1 MASSPDHGLS
11 NGLTPTESRAL
22 KAIAVQFWVNG
33 AVVSSYVPRLP
44 GIRDK
49 LGLDLATIGILM
61 AVATGF
67 GLIGSGIQS
76 PIIERVGTKRAM
88 LGGATML
95 VLMLPL
101 VGFVTSPWTLLLVL
115 GVLSISDVVTD
126 VAMNMQ
132 GSVLSNRRDTP
143 VMQRL
148 HAMWSIGTVVG
159 GVVASLM
166 AAIDLDLRVHLVVA
180 AIVLAISLS
189 YVAPGL
195 LTHDDDEVS
204 DAPSAT
210 RSTASATGVVLT
222 FAALGG
228 AAIIPEMINSDWAAF
243 RLTDDLG
250 TSAGVA
256 GVAYVAF
263 TSGMVS
269 GRLAGDWVVERL
281 GGNVVLRRAT
291 LLAAVGILLAT
302 LIPSTAAVF
311 AGLFTAG
318 LGVSVMFPQLYDTAA
333 QHQRPGK
340 ALGGLTAGSRVALL
354 GAPLAVGFMA
364 NSSAITVGGAI
375 AIATVPAAL
384 LVWFLSLRLSARS
397 VESEAR

>member
-1 MASSPDHGLS
+1 VSSPDRGLS

-33 AVVSSYVPRLP
+33 AVVASYVPRLP

-101 VGFVTSPWTLLLVL
+101 VGFVTTPWTLLLVL

-195 LTHDDDEVS
+195 LTHDDDVVS
-204 DAPSAT
+204 NAPSAT

-311 AGLFTAG
+311 VGLFIAG
-318 LGVSVMFPQLYDTAA
+318 LGVSVMFPQLYDAAA

-340 ALGGLTAGSRVALL
+340 ALGGLTAGSRAALL

-375 AIATVPAAL
+375 AIATVPSAL
-384 LVWFLSLRLSARS
+384 LVWFLSLRLSGHS
-397 VESEAR
+397 VKSADH